1 VSCCCC
7 CRRSKKL
14 TEYEKWEYKQL
25 KMAGVLDVRE
35 YPLFDEEGG
44 QGLLAGVDE
53 VCGGMSVLGRG
64 DCDCHNNPLF
74 DEGDGP
80 GRLAGVDEVSGWV
93 GWVGDPGAGVV
104 TVTLTHS
111 TTPPQ
116 RK

>member
-1 VSCCCC
+1 MQLLLLPFRVRVIKLLMFCFFFAA

-53 VCGGMSVLGRG
+53 VSPAAATASLRAHQG
-64 DCDCHNNPLF
+64 
-74 DEGDGP
+74 
-80 GRLAGVDEVSGWV
+80 
-93 GWVGDPGAGVV
+93 
-104 TVTLTHS
+104 
-111 TTPPQ
+111 
-116 RK
+116 